1 MIVVTTLENLYN
13 GNINPCESE
22 RIKNHPEYKK
32 LIALTGQAQEKLA
45 ATLTKEQKKLFD
57 NYIINSEELSVIIN
71 EEIFKEGFSLAM
83 KIMIEI
89 QK

>member
-1 MIVVTTLENLYN
+1 MTTLENLYN

-22 RIKNHPEYKK
+22 HLKNNSEYKK
-32 LIALTGQAQEKLA
+32 LLSLVGRAQEKLEG
-45 ATLTKEQKKLFD
+45 TLSDEQQELFE
-57 NYIINSEELSVIIN
+57 NYLVNANELSVVID

-89 QK
+89 QQ